1 MTELMKRE
9 HRAGGG
15 KRQVL
20 SLVAMACISLAGCGG
35 GDGPAIEARPQS
47 LQFTGSPPAVNA
59 PGTAVV
65 SAQASSG
72 LAVVYASATPST
84 CLVDSATGV
93 VTGLAAGGCTIA
105 AEQPGNTT
113 YAPAPRV
120 TQDLMVI
127 AEQTIAF
134 GAPPALSLSGTASVV
149 ATASSGLPVTY
160 SSLTPGVCTVNA
172 GTGLVTDLTAG
183 NCTIAADQPGDA
195 NHDPAPRQLQTLT
208 VAAAVM
214 ASQTITF
221 GSPPTLGLHGTASV
235 VATASSGLPVT
246 YSSLTPGVCI
256 VNASSGLVTD
266 LTAGNCTIA
275 ADQPGG
281 ANHDP
286 APRQLQTLTVAAA
299 ITTGQTITFGP
310 PPRLNLYGSAVV
322 VATASSGLAVTFSS
336 LTPGVCTINAIT
348 GLVTDLTAGNCTI
361 AADQPGD
368 ANHDPAPRQLQ
379 TLTVAAAPPPVSLPG
394 VPTAVAATLGA
405 TANTALVT
413 FGATD
418 SGGSPITGYRVVSSP
433 VGASATG
440 ASSPVVVTCPV
451 TCAGYAFAVQASNSV
466 GNGALSAAVH
476 VLTTYDV
483 TETFYE
489 PDTQPR
495 DSIFIG
501 TFTFDSTTGQV
512 SNLRGILSESMTGTP
527 VAYPN
532 DTMTWLPLTYQLSAV
547 YDATLGGLLVT
558 TFMNSNTNT
567 LSNNPAFGGTN
578 GWAPGTGFGLY
589 YGFPGANPGNA
600 YAMIFVNTTDPTA
613 PLTQAQIDKL
623 AYADCAPGGMM
634 GATCMTGT
642 TVAGYGTIGTM
653 SGYPVSQKITRKP

>member
-256 VNASSGLVTD
+256 VNASS
-266 LTAGNCTIA
+266 
-275 ADQPGG
+275 
-281 ANHDP
+281 
-286 APRQLQTLTVAAA
+286 
-299 ITTGQTITFGP
+299 
-310 PPRLNLYGSAVV
+310 
-322 VATASSGLAVTFSS
+322 
-336 LTPGVCTINAIT
+336 